1 MDNYIDFVRAELGE
15 AEILSQLAEESSE
28 LAQAALKMRRVLD
41 GKNPTPI
48 TMENAEENLHEEIA
62 DVLTCI
68 SLLDCVTDE
77 SLEKFNEIHERK
89 MERWAKRIADDRL
102 LKDVSGET
110 KKAFWR
116 DDNESEGLP
125 DRQK

>member
-15 AEILSQLAEESSE
+15 VEILSQLAEEASE

-41 GKNPTPI
+41 GKNPTPV
-48 TMENAEENLHEEIA
+48 TVEKAEENLFEEIS

-89 MERWAKRIADDRL
+89 MERWAKRIANDRL
-102 LKDVSGET
+102 LKDVSSET

-116 DDNESEGLP
+116 DE
-125 DRQK
+125 KA

>member
-28 LAQAALKMRRVLD
+28 LAQAALKLRRVLD
-41 GKNPTPI
+41 GKNPTPV
-48 TMENAEENLHEEIA
+48 TMEKAEENLIEEIS
-62 DVLTCI
+62 DVMTCI

-77 SLEKFNEIHERK
+77 SLERLVEIHELK

-102 LKDVSGET
+102 LKDVSSET

-116 DDNESEGLP
+116 DENESETGT
-125 DRQK
+125 